1 MNTIAEAL
9 ADVEHAFRH
18 LEFAIKLM
26 CYCEGGRL
34 DLEAFDADTTILLVT
49 ENVGFPTNHFS
60 SIEAVIPASQ
70 ALVGMAFGTSA
81 MVLEAAF
88 EVAGLSRNPS
98 SRLPAD
104 ELRTL
109 VFMVRCAFCSQ
120 SGAAPLGSKRS
131 RACTRHLRRAAGL
144 TVFNRSEFLE
154 WAALRL
160 RAHRWLRELAKDQN
174 RVCGASAMTASR
186 LRQTLTTA
194 ISPIGSHMPK
204 HTNNKMPQDG
214 KQQSLAIRRIFT

>member
-26 CYCEGGRL
+26 CYCEDGRL

-109 VFMVRCAFCSQ
+109 VFMVRCAF
-120 SGAAPLGSKRS
+120 AHNPALPLWEARGPEHAR
-131 RACTRHLRRAAGL
+131 
-144 TVFNRSEFLE
+144 
-154 WAALRL
+154 
-160 RAHRWLRELAKDQN
+160 
-174 RVCGASAMTASR
+174 
-186 LRQTLTTA
+186 A
-194 ISPIGSHMPK
+194 ISVVLQGSPFSIDLSSLNGQPFDYEHIGGFANWLK
-204 HTNNKMPQDG
+204 
-214 KQQSLAIRRIFT
+214 IRTESVALLQ

>member
-26 CYCEGGRL
+26 CYCEGGHL
-34 DLEAFDADTTILLVT
+34 DLETFDADTTILLNT
-49 ENVGFPTNHFS
+49 ENLGFPTKNFS
-60 SIEAVIPASQ
+60 SNEAVIPASQ

-88 EVAGLSRNPS
+88 EVAGLSRKPK

-109 VFMVRCAFCSQ
+109 VYMVRCAF
-120 SGAAPLGSKRS
+120 AHNPALPLWEARGPEHARIVSVTLQGSPS
-131 RACTRHLRRAAGL
+131 SIDL
-144 TVFNRSEFLE
+144 TSLHGQPFDYEHIGGFANWLKIKNEAV
-154 WAALRL
+154 ALL
-160 RAHRWLRELAKDQN
+160 Q
-174 RVCGASAMTASR
+174 
-186 LRQTLTTA
+186 
-194 ISPIGSHMPK
+194 
-204 HTNNKMPQDG
+204 
-214 KQQSLAIRRIFT
+214 